1 MQNIKVGTLVYHYL
15 NMGKVGTVVE
25 IKMNTANQVWL
36 TEGTPSVS
44 KVAVVR
50 YEDGTQEVHKFGD
63 LMRADLD

>member
-1 MQNIKVGTLVYHYL
+1 MQNIKVGTPVYHYL
-15 NMGKVGTVVE
+15 NMGRVGTVIE
-25 IKMNTANQVWL
+25 IKMSKANQVWL

-50 YEDGTQEVHKFGD
+50 YQDGTTEAYKFGD